1 MTSLP
6 GSTGRRMPQ
15 AAVLFAAA
23 SAFLAFPSLHAVAAD
38 KPQPTFEQ
46 VFDARGEPA
55 ATHFDAVYQSGG
67 AEHRVEVWRDG
78 GKRIRRRTDAA
89 DSYAVK
95 KPDGTDFRLSVL
107 DLKRRIRTD
116 IDRDNLYRI
125 GNFTD
130 WFDLG
135 HGLRHPKGGYTLAA
149 GAAPQGAGK
158 PVAACTWYDL
168 AQDGRVTH
176 VCWSAKDKLPLLMLA
191 QDGKPLWR
199 VTRVDHRAIPAAT
212 FAIRDAGFVR
222 NDANADI
229 ERD

>member
-1 MTSLP
+1 MSSVP
-6 GSTGRRMPQ
+6 GSIGRRMPQ

-23 SAFLAFPSLHAVAAD
+23 SALSVLQAAHAAHTTR
-38 KPQPTFEQ
+38 PRFEQ
-46 VFDARGEPA
+46 VFDVRGEPA
-55 ATHFDAVYQSGG
+55 ATHFEAVYEVGS

-78 GKRIRRRTDAA
+78 GQRIRRRTDDAA
-89 DSYAVK
+89 ESYAVRTSAG
-95 KPDGTDFRLSVL
+95 PDFHLSLL

-135 HGLRHPKGGYTLAA
+135 HGLRHPAGSYTIVAAAAPA
-149 GAAPQGAGK
+149 GAPK
-158 PVAACTWYDL
+158 PVGACTWYDL
-168 AQDGRVTH
+168 AQSGRVTH
-176 VCWSAKDKLPLLMLA
+176 VCWSAKDRLPLALIG

-199 VTRVDHRAIPAAT
+199 VKRVDHRPIPAAT
-212 FAIRDAGFVR
+212 FAIPDQGFVR